1 LYKTATAVEHTDRE
15 NTPWASG
22 FQLSLRVSSLRS
34 IEQFLD
40 NSINLSSAQYEHV
53 SLVDW
58 LHLVSGVVSLGKLAI
73 YSSPLPGWDPDE
85 LQIARTF
92 DYFREQL
99 SSHLPR
105 PRDNRE
111 RCEDVFERFR
121 RVITV
126 IQGALKNPDGYPFEL
141 GTGSGRNASL
151 FQDVT
156 LPKLN
161 GMTNGTEKLPSLW
174 KVAPSFDMNS
184 NEFLWRCL
192 MGTV

>member
-1 LYKTATAVEHTDRE
+1 LTDQE

-22 FQLSLRVSSLRS
+22 FQLSLRVSCLRS
-34 IEQFLD
+34 TEQFLD
-40 NSINLSSAQYEHV
+40 NSIGLPSAQYEHV

-58 LHLVSGVVSLGKLAI
+58 LYLVSGVVNLGKLAMH
-73 YSSPLPGWDPDE
+73 SSPLPGWDPDE
-85 LQIARTF
+85 LQIARTLE
-92 DYFREQL
+92 YFRERL
-99 SSHLPR
+99 SSHMPR
-105 PRDNRE
+105 PRNNRE
-111 RCEDVFERFR
+111 TCEDIFDRFR
-121 RVITV
+121 RVTTV
-126 IQGALKNPDGYPFEL
+126 IQGALNSPDGYSFEL
-141 GTGSGRNASL
+141 GIGSGRNASL

-184 NEFLWRCL
+184 NGFMWKCL